1 MVVCCQVTKQ
11 LEQTESDKREQE
23 QELEKKGRELFKT
36 QVSLMS
42 KTPIVALLQAL
53 IQNLLLVSDQPG
65 SHHQDLGG
73 GGEGAGEE
81 RPGACQE
88 VNFPLKLVFLTLG
101 SLNPT

>member
-36 QVSLMS
+36 QVSHMS
-42 KTPIVALLQAL
+42 KNPSVALQAL
-53 IQNLLLVSDQPG
+53 IPNRILVSDQPG

>member
-42 KTPIVALLQAL
+42 ETPFVVLQAL
-53 IQNLLLVSDQPG
+53 IINLLIVPDQPG

-88 VNFPLKLVFLTLG
+88 VSFPLKLVFLTLG